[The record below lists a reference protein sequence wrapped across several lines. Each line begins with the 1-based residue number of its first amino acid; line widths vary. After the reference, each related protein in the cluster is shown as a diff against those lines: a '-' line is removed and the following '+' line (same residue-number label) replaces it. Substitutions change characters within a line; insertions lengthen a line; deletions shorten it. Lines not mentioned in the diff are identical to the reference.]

1 MRVYGLTV
9 AAMLLS
15 FLLVIAFGQGQAD
28 LAHLSLVA
36 AIAGFATNAGVVGI
50 YALLAASFPTRLR
63 ATATGFAIGIGRGGS
78 ALAPALAGW
87 LFAIG
92 YGLPTVA
99 LLMALGSL
107 VAACALFAA
116 RARLRDAA

>member
-1 MRVYGLTV
+1 MQSEEPRQV
-9 AAMLLS
+9 A
-15 FLLVIAFGQGQAD
+15 GQGQAD
-28 LAHLSLVA
+28 LAQLSLVA
-36 AIAGFATNAGVVGI
+36 AVAGFATNAGVVGI

-107 VAACALFAA
+107 VAALALFGA